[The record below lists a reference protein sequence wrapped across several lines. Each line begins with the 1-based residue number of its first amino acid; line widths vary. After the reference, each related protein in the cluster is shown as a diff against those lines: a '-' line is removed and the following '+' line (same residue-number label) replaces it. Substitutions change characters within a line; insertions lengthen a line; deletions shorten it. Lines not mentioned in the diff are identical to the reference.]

1 MSGIQFKNVSKLY
14 QQGENQV
21 TALNNVSLT
30 VEPGEFI
37 AVIGPS
43 GSGKSTFLAIA
54 GALLQAT
61 NGEVIVNGKN
71 LSELKPKDLVR
82 LRLEEI
88 GFILQTSNLIPYL
101 NVLEQLLVVKKMT
114 GKLVK
119 EDQEYA
125 KKLLQDLGLAAKLKK
140 LPEQLSGGE
149 RQRTAIARAFMNNP
163 SIILADEPTAS
174 LDSKRAHEVVQL
186 IAKEAKTRNKAAIMV
201 THDERMLEYCDKV
214 YRMEDG
220 ILKHDDS
227 FHREHRNTL
236 LKEKQLQEN

>member
-1 MSGIQFKNVSKLY
+1 MSGIQLKNVSKLY

-21 TALNNVSLT
+21 LALDNISLT
-30 VEPGEFI
+30 VEQGEFI

-54 GALLQAT
+54 GALLQSSE
-61 NGEVIVNGKN
+61 GEVILNGKSLNQLNQKN
-71 LSELKPKDLVR
+71 LAQ
-82 LRLEEI
+82 LRLDEI
-88 GFILQTSNLIPYL
+88 GFILQTSNLVPYL
-101 NVLEQLLVVKKMT
+101 TVLEQLLVVKRMS
-114 GKLVK
+114 GKLLK
-119 EDQEYA
+119 QDKEYA
-125 KKLLQDLGLAAKLKK
+125 KELLQSLGLTEKLNK

-149 RQRTAIARAFMNNP
+149 RQRTAIARAFINSP

-186 IAKEAKTRNKAAIMV
+186 IAIQAKTRNKAAIMV

-220 ILKHDDS
+220 KLKHDES
-227 FHREHRNTL
+227 FKN
-236 LKEKQLQEN
+236 LKITSTKG